1 MNEKEYQVQTVTQK
15 LRMIF
20 KAIQSHS
27 KKIEKECGLS
37 GAQLWMLSE
46 VAAVP
51 GVRVSH
57 LAETLSIHASTCSNM
72 LDKLENK
79 DLVYR
84 DRSKKDQRTVHLYV
98 TEAGQNLLSNAPKP
112 LQGKLSRGLDLLTP
126 EQLMRLEDS
135 LEGLVQTLKIPD
147 DKGSFFPI
155 PSE

>member
-1 MNEKEYQVQTVTQK
+1 MSEKEYQVQTVTQK

-57 LAETLSIHASTCSNM
+57 LAETLSVHASTCSNM
-72 LDKLENK
+72 LDKLEKK
-79 DLVYR
+79 DLIYR
-84 DRSKKDQRTVHLYV
+84 DRSKKDQRTVHLHV
-98 TEAGQNLLSNAPKP
+98 TDAGQNLLSNAPKP
-112 LQGKLSRGLDLLTP
+112 LQGKLSRGLELLTL
-126 EQLMRLEDS
+126 EQLTTLEDS
-135 LEGLVQTLKIPD
+135 LEDLVQTLKLPD
-147 DKGSFFPI
+147 DKGSFLPI
-155 PSE
+155 PNE

>member
-1 MNEKEYQVQTVTQK
+1 MNDKEYQVQAVTQK

-57 LAETLSIHASTCSNM
+57 LAETLSVHASTCSNM
-72 LDKLENK
+72 LDKLEKK
-79 DLVYR
+79 DLIYR
-84 DRSKKDQRTVHLYV
+84 DRSKKDQRTVHLHI
-98 TEAGQNLLSNAPKP
+98 TDAGQKLLSNAPKP
-112 LQGKLSRGLDLLTP
+112 LQGKLSRGLELLTL
-126 EQLMRLEDS
+126 EQLTTLEDS
-135 LEGLVQTLKIPD
+135 LEGLVQTLKLPD
-147 DKGSFFPI
+147 DKGSFLPI
-155 PSE
+155 PNE